1 MIELLWFNFIW
12 PMDSILAMRLDF
24 IVEVGSI
31 QFAGGGG
38 NPVIDSDEVILCLG
52 DGRIQFEVEPYL
64 YLAK

>member
-12 PMDSILAMRLDF
+12 PIDSIPAMRLDI

-31 QFAGGGG
+31 QFAGGGV

-52 DGRIQFEVEPYL
+52 DGGIQFGVVWL
-64 YLAK
+64 NSW

>member
-12 PMDSILAMRLDF
+12 PMDSIRAMRLDF

-31 QFAGGGG
+31 QFAGGGV

-52 DGRIQFEVEPYL
+52 DDHGNL
-64 YLAK
+64 SK